1 MDTEVGNR
9 GLKLSGGE
17 KQRISIARV
26 LLKDPALLIFDEATS
41 ALDSISESK
50 IQEAIEPIIKER
62 TSILIAHRLSTVLA
76 ADEILVV
83 KDGEVVDRGH
93 HKELVKAD
101 KREHRFGYEEAAYL
115 LLFGELP
122 TARELVDWKNRIG
135 ACRRLSDGFKENAIM
150 KHPPKDIMNA
160 LARAVL
166 FASAFDP
173 DGTPDDLS
181 IDKCLEQSVDLIGSM
196 PTMAAYA
203 YQAKVHYHDGGSL
216 MIRNPDPEKSTAEN
230 ILMLTREDGRYSK
243 LEAETLDLALILHAE
258 HGGGNNSSFTTHV
271 VTSSHSDI
279 YSSVAASIL
288 SLKGARHGGANLRV
302 MRQMEEIM
310 REVSGWNRDENVV
323 RYLEKIADKKAGDG
337 TGLIY
342 GLGHAVYTISDPRA
356 QMLKEK
362 ARALAKDKHREE
374 EMRLFESIERL
385 GPAIVKSRHPRAE
398 DVCANVDLYSGFVY
412 DMLGIP
418 KDLYT
423 PLFAVARCVSW
434 CAHRMEELVNA
445 GPIIRPAY
453 KPIYHP
459 RPYVRL
465 SDR

>member
-1 MDTEVGNR
+1 MADKKW
-9 GLKLSGGE
+9 LKKQAE
-17 KQRISIARV
+17 KIRKANYI
-26 LLKDPALLIFDEATS
+26 DPALYAKYGVKRGLRNDNGSGVLVGLTTIGNVHGYVMDEG
-41 ALDSISESK
+41 
-50 IQEAIEPIIKER
+50 ER
-62 TSILIAHRLSTVLA
+62 RAVP
-76 ADEILVV
+76 
-83 KDGEVVDRGH
+83 GELYYRGIDV
-93 HKELVKAD
+93 KELVKAD

-122 TARELVDWKNRIG
+122 TARELADWKSRIG
-135 ACRRLSDGFKENAIM
+135 ACRKLSDGFKENAIM

-166 FASAFDP
+166 FAYAFDP
-173 DGTPDDLS
+173 EGTPDDLS

-310 REVSGWNRDENVV
+310 REVSGWNHDENVV